1 MYDISGNRLYLMGWA
16 ILFVLLYHFFGC
28 TRNIF
33 GDLNIG
39 YVGVDI
45 FLFLSGYG
53 LTNSF
58 RKNKWY
64 VFYERRM
71 KRLYPLYVLLVVVL
85 TILKKDNSMSHII
98 YNLSTLS
105 FWVEGGGS
113 RVDWYLQSLFAL
125 CLAFPLFYKI
135 SIRIWS
141 PFIFFIIISLCLYK
155 FKVFFIEHWWYACL
169 LGRIPIFMLGIL
181 FCLLESYVRYLKY
194 FCVGGAILFLP
205 VFLYVNPFIGI
216 SLLALPIM
224 CILLYIRKFLHK
236 KIAEYLKFLG
246 TITLELY
253 ISNLV
258 VLYLVNTYCHMTRI
272 RVIGYIICQVFISYL
287 LVKINHYI
295 RIKLQ

>member
-1 MYDISGNRLYLMGWA
+1 MYDISGNRSYLMGWA

-64 VFYERRM
+64 VFYMRRM
-71 KRLYPLYVLLVVVL
+71 KRLYPLYFLLVMVL
-85 TILKKDNSMSHII
+85 TILKQDNSISHII

-105 FWVEGGGS
+105 FWVEGGES
-113 RVDWYLQSLFAL
+113 RVDWYLQSLFVL
-125 CLAFPLFYKI
+125 CLTFPLFYKI

-169 LGRIPIFMLGIL
+169 FGRIPIFMLGIL
-181 FCLLESYVRYLKY
+181 FCLSESYDRYLKSLS
-194 FCVGGAILFLP
+194 VGGG
-205 VFLYVNPFIGI
+205 LYYSFRFFY
-216 SLLALPIM
+216 M
-224 CILLYIRKFLHK
+224 
-236 KIAEYLKFLG
+236 
-246 TITLELY
+246 
-253 ISNLV
+253 
-258 VLYLVNTYCHMTRI
+258 
-272 RVIGYIICQVFISYL
+272 
-287 LVKINHYI
+287 
-295 RIKLQ
+295 

>member
-71 KRLYPLYVLLVVVL
+71 KRLYPLYFLLVVVL
-85 TILKKDNSMSHII
+85 TILKKDNSISHII

-155 FKVFFIEHWWYACL
+155 FKVFFIGHWWYACL

-181 FCLLESYVRYLKY
+181 FRLSESYVRYLKY
-194 FCVGGAILFLP
+194 FCVGG
-205 VFLYVNPFIGI
+205 
-216 SLLALPIM
+216 
-224 CILLYIRKFLHK
+224 
-236 KIAEYLKFLG
+236 
-246 TITLELY
+246 
-253 ISNLV
+253 
-258 VLYLVNTYCHMTRI
+258 
-272 RVIGYIICQVFISYL
+272 GYIIPSGFSICKSLYRNISSCFTHNVYFIIYK
-287 LVKINHYI
+287 KI
-295 RIKLQ
+295 LA

>member
-85 TILKKDNSMSHII
+85 TILKKDNSISHII

-141 PFIFFIIISLCLYK
+141 PFIFFIIISVY
-155 FKVFFIEHWWYACL
+155 
-169 LGRIPIFMLGIL
+169 
-181 FCLLESYVRYLKY
+181 
-194 FCVGGAILFLP
+194 
-205 VFLYVNPFIGI
+205 
-216 SLLALPIM
+216 
-224 CILLYIRKFLHK
+224 
-236 KIAEYLKFLG
+236 
-246 TITLELY
+246 
-253 ISNLV
+253 
-258 VLYLVNTYCHMTRI
+258 
-272 RVIGYIICQVFISYL
+272 
-287 LVKINHYI
+287 
-295 RIKLQ
+295 